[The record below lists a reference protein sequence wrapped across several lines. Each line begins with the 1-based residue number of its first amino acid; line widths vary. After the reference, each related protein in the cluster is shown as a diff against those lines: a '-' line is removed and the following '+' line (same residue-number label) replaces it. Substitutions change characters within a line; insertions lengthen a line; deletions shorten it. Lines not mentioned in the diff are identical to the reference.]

1 MGRRAGHWI
10 RCRVYQTRD
19 CRIRRCSGR
28 ATRAAKL
35 DRYSNFLASAGF
47 GKDRLVIAYYEGPD
61 MLFLLDQGFAVPV
74 EWFTPQGA
82 SLRSV
87 DARSI
92 TRMIHCLVYP

>member
-35 DRYSNFLASAGF
+35 DRYSNFLALAGF
-47 GKDRLVIAYYEGPD
+47 GELSQVMKERICSFFSPRAFQFQLSGSCLKEHLFDLWMLV
-61 MLFLLDQGFAVPV
+61 Q
-74 EWFTPQGA
+74 
-82 SLRSV
+82 
-87 DARSI
+87 
-92 TRMIHCLVYP
+92 